1 MPLISLQAFFP
12 AGATYILTHLLRF
25 LMARAGHARGR
36 ARNAGLFYG
45 HATFSLDNDPRAV
58 FLVAI
63 PGRYGKM
70 MVLEG
75 YRMVRPIRS
84 VIVILC
90 ILSLSACDRG
100 LRTGGEDKPV
110 VLGFSQLGDEST
122 WRTQNSFS
130 IKSAAKRYRI
140 KIMFEDAMQD
150 QANQIKALRSFIAYK
165 VDVIAFSPLVETGW
179 DTVLGEAKAAG
190 IPVIL
195 VDRMIDTA
203 DESLYT
209 CALCSDFNL
218 EGRQAGEFLLKKYR
232 DAPGPVTVVELAG
245 TAESTPAIGRY
256 EGFREVLSAYPKFR
270 VIFSE
275 DGDFMASKGRE
286 IMHKILTLYD
296 PEDIDVLYSHNDD
309 MTFGAIEVMREAGIK
324 PGKDIAIISVDATQR
339 SVDYLKEG
347 IINCVIECNPNSGN
361 QVMELAQKVVA
372 GETVPKRTY
381 IEETRFDEFGS
392 ADAIANRGY

>member
-1 MPLISLQAFFP
+1 
-12 AGATYILTHLLRF
+12 
-25 LMARAGHARGR
+25 
-36 ARNAGLFYG
+36 
-45 HATFSLDNDPRAV
+45 
-58 FLVAI
+58 
-63 PGRYGKM
+63 
-70 MVLEG
+70 
-75 YRMVRPIRS
+75 MVRRVTLIC
-84 VIVILC
+84 IVLC
-90 ILSLSACDRG
+90 ILCLSACDRG
-100 LRTGGEDKPV
+100 RRNEIEEKPI

-203 DESLYT
+203 DKSLYA

-218 EGRQAGEFLLKKYR
+218 EGRRAGEFLIKKYKN
-232 DAPGPVTVVELAG
+232 AQGPINIVEIAG
-245 TAESTPAIGRY
+245 TKDSTPAIGRY
-256 EGFREVLSAYPKFR
+256 GGFRKVLSAYPKFK

-286 IMHKILTLYD
+286 IMQKVLSLHAPKSIN
-296 PEDIDVLYSHNDD
+296 VLYSHNDD
-309 MTFGAIEVMREAGIK
+309 MTFGAIEVMREAGIQ
-324 PGKDIAIISVDATQR
+324 PGKDITIISVDATQR
-339 SVDYLKEG
+339 SIDYLKEG
-347 IINCVIECNPNSGN
+347 VINCVIECNPNTGS
-361 QVMELAQKVVA
+361 QVMELAQKVNG
-372 GETVPKRTY
+372 GEMVPKKTY
-381 IEETRFDEFGS
+381 IEETMFDEFG
-392 ADAIANRGY
+392 AVDAIASRGY